1 MTQPVVGVRFKRAGK
16 IYYFGTGERAT
27 AMSVGDRV
35 VADTQ
40 RGLELGRVV
49 LSPDQIL
56 DNKGLGRLKNIA
68 RVASESDLRGEEA
81 AKGLEHTSLVAARA
95 EIERLE
101 LPMHAVQ
108 AEAAFDSTRVTVY
121 FLSDETQVDSR
132 ELVRLLAGQLQVR
145 VNLRQIGSR
154 DRAKLLGGIDRCGR
168 ELCCST
174 WITEFQPIQIRM
186 AKNQQL
192 PLNPSEISGVC
203 GKLLCCL
210 SFEDDQYSEM
220 NKGLPKIGASL
231 ISAVGR
237 GRVVDVNVLTRQIT
251 ISWETGV
258 RITVGGDEF
267 AEQQERRTRA
277 IAQGVPAA
285 EALLEFEADRA
296 PKRPTAPV
304 IEELPPRLDGA
315 QRPER
320 PAAPERSE
328 RPDRPDRLLSERPS
342 GAFQDVPDRSR
353 GRRRRGSD
361 RPAEVPRATQNAGAQ
376 PEGRPD
382 PGEAPEATSAS
393 GAAQTRNARR
403 RRDRRRGGRGTGAP
417 PAAPGGA

>member
-16 IYYFGTGERAT
+16 IYYFGVGDRSTV
-27 AMSVGDRV
+27 MSVGDRV

-40 RGLELGRVV
+40 RGLEMGRIV
-49 LSPDQIL
+49 LSPEQIV
-56 DNKGLGRLKNIA
+56 DNKGLGRLKNIT
-68 RVASESDLRGEEA
+68 RLASDDDLAGEQEA
-81 AKGLEHTSLVAARA
+81 KDMERRAVGAARA
-95 EIERLE
+95 EIERLR
-101 LPMHAVQ
+101 LPMHAVV
-108 AEAAFDSTRVTVY
+108 AEGAFDGSRVTVF
-121 FLSDETQVDSR
+121 FLSDEAQVDSR
-132 ELVRLLAGQLQVR
+132 ELVRILSEQLKVR
-145 VNLRQIGSR
+145 VNLRQIGPR

-237 GRVVDVNVLTRQIT
+237 GRVVDVNVLTRLIT
-251 ISWETGV
+251 ISWETGA
-258 RITVGGDEF
+258 RITVAGDEF
-267 AEQQERRTRA
+267 AEQQDRRAKA

-296 PKRPTAPV
+296 PKRPAAPV

-315 QRPER
+315 QREERPSPER
-320 PAAPERSE
+320 GRGAVLERSE
-328 RPDRPDRLLSERPS
+328 PS
-342 GAFQDVPDRSR
+342 
-353 GRRRRGSD
+353 GRRRRGNE
-361 RPAEVPRATQNAGAQ
+361 RPAGPRPAPEGVRPAAAQ
-376 PEGRPD
+376 PQ
-382 PGEAPEATSAS
+382 S
-393 GAAQTRNARR
+393 GAAPAAPAPTDAPQARNARR
-403 RRDRRRGGRGTGAP
+403 RRDRRRGGRSEGAP
-417 PAAPGGA
+417 PTARGGD

>member
-27 AMSVGDRV
+27 TMSVGDRV

-49 LSPDQIL
+49 LSPDQIV

-81 AKGLEHTSLVAARA
+81 AKGLEHTSLAAARA

-121 FLSDETQVDSR
+121 FLSEETQVDSR

-251 ISWETGV
+251 ISWETGA

-296 PKRPTAPV
+296 PKRPAAPV
-304 IEELPPRLDGA
+304 TEELPPRLDGA

-320 PAAPERSE
+320 PERPERLD
-328 RPDRPDRLLSERPS
+328 RPDRPVLERSS
-342 GAFQDVPDRSR
+342 GGVQDVPDRSR
-353 GRRRRGSD
+353 GRRRRGSE
-361 RPAEVPRATQNAGAQ
+361 RPAEGPRETQNPGAQ

-382 PGEAPEATSAS
+382 PGNTPEASSAS

-417 PAAPGGA
+417 PAAQGGA